1 MSRQFG
7 LSEEDI
13 NAIRVVLSRYQE
25 VEEARIM
32 GSRAKGNYKAGS
44 DVDISLKG
52 NTLSINIAAAIQEEL
67 NEETLLPYQFDVL
80 CYDSIES
87 KDLRIHI
94 DRVGIVLYRKG
105 LG

>member
-13 NAIRVVLSRYQE
+13 CTIRAVLSRYQE
-25 VEEARIM
+25 VEEARIL

-52 NTLSINIAAAIQEEL
+52 KDLSIHIAAAIQEEL

-80 CYDSIES
+80 CYDNIES
-87 KDLRIHI
+87 QDLRQHI
-94 DRVGIVLYRKG
+94 DRVGKVLYKKG